1 MRKHYLLTLALC
13 LAVISGI
20 IEWGNFLNSR
30 LPTTHAPLTRDAAW
44 WIVATNKP

>member
-13 LAVISGI
+13 LVAVTGI

-30 LPTTHAPLTRDAAW
+30 LPTTHAPMTTNDAW
-44 WIVATNKP
+44 WLATNAP